1 MNIQTKKNV
10 GDFVYRISKDGVVCE
25 KITKITIEI
34 TELKQIIITYFFDND
49 FCYENDLFENV
60 DSLINAKQYE
70 Y

>member
-10 GDFVYRISKDGVVCE
+10 GDFVYRISNDGVKYE
-25 KITKITIEI
+25 KICKINIEI
-34 TELKQIIITYFFDND
+34 TEIKQIIITYFFDND